1 MAFVETIPDEEAA
14 GAEVVRHPPR
24 IGLMRASAE
33 LREGFLSYF
42 ESKGHKR
49 LPSWPLIPRADDRST
64 LLTSAGM
71 QPQMPYFLGREQPPA
86 PLTTTAQKC
95 FRTPDIDEVGLDG
108 HHLTFFE
115 MLGNFSFGQYF
126 KEGAI
131 ELATEFIQDYLRI
144 DWNRIWA
151 TVHAGDPELGLGED
165 EVAIELWEKIG
176 LPRER
181 IVGLPSSENFWS
193 VGGPG
198 PCGPDSEIYYDWGE
212 EHGCGDPGCAPACPR
227 CDRFLEFWNLVF
239 MEYELHA
246 DRTLTP
252 LPKQNVD
259 TGMGVERLAAIMQG
273 VRSVY
278 ETDGYQA
285 IMTWIEQE
293 SGVAWDTDDTATKA
307 HRVLADH
314 GRGMTFLVGDGV
326 TPANEGR
333 GYVLRRIVRRAVQ
346 QARKIGLDDLWRLSD
361 VVVEQMSPWY
371 PELEESRAHIREV
384 LRAEEERFSE
394 TLARGLRLFE
404 EVAAKGDVSG
414 EDAFALTATYGFPV
428 ELTRELARERGLAV
442 DDEGFERLMDEHR
455 EISRAG
461 AGRGVERAAEFSR
474 DAGFEA
480 EFVGYEKTDVLTQ
493 LGALLPVEDG
503 LFLAKLRESPFY
515 AEGGGQVSDQG
526 WIEDDGRRA
535 ELVQAFR
542 LGDDQA
548 LLFAGEGFSA
558 GDRVRAVVPWRV
570 RFPTMANH
578 TATHLLHKALQEVL
592 GDHVRQAG
600 SAVRPDKLR
609 FDFTH
614 PQALSAEERERVAEL
629 VNERIF
635 ENLPVHA
642 FLTPIEEARN
652 LGAMMLFGEKYG
664 DVVRV
669 VEIPGFSRELCGGT
683 HVRST
688 AEIGAFALLSES
700 SVGSGVRR
708 IEALTSGE
716 AFAFLRAKAHEAEDL
731 RRELEAARKEAK
743 AKPAALAGPDIVDE
757 RRHSIGGVE
766 VIVVE
771 VRDASPEAMLQLS
784 DRLKQQNAPA
794 AVVLGGREDGRV
806 HLVANFDDGAVAKGA
821 NASQVIQAAAALV
834 GGGGGGRPTMARAGG
849 KDPERLGDALAE
861 AERALL
867 EALG

>member
-1 MAFVETIPDEEAA
+1 
-14 GAEVVRHPPR
+14 
-24 IGLMRASAE
+24 MRTSAE
-33 LREGFLSYF
+33 LREGFLSFF

-49 LPSWPLIPRADDRST
+49 LPSWSLIPRADDHST

-86 PLTTTAQKC
+86 PLTATAQKC

-131 ELATEFIQDYLRI
+131 ELAAEFIREHLQI
-144 DWNRIWA
+144 DWDRIWA
-151 TVHAGDPELGLGED
+151 TVHAGDPELGLRED
-165 EVAIELWEKIG
+165 ATAIALWEAIG

-181 IVGLPSSENFWS
+181 IVELPSSENFWS

-252 LPKQNVD
+252 LPTQNVD
-259 TGMGVERLAAIMQG
+259 TGMGVERLAAIMQS

-285 IMTWIEQE
+285 IMSWIEAE
-293 SGVAWDTDDTATKA
+293 SGVAWDAHEIATKA

-326 TPANEGR
+326 TPSNEGR

-361 VVVEQMSPWY
+361 VVVAQMAPWY
-371 PELEESRAHIREV
+371 PELAENRDRIRDV

-394 TLARGLRLFE
+394 TLSRGIRLFE
-404 EVAAKGDVSG
+404 EVAAKGDISAD
-414 EDAFALTATYGFPV
+414 DAFTLTATYGFPV
-428 ELTRELARERGLAV
+428 ELTMELARDRGLAV
-442 DDEGFERLMDEHR
+442 DEQGFDRLMEEHR

-461 AGRGVERAAEFSR
+461 TARGSERAAEFSR
-474 DAGFEA
+474 RAGFA
-480 EFVGYEKTDVLTQ
+480 SEFVGYEKLDVLTQ
-493 LGALLPVEDG
+493 IGALEELEDG

-515 AEGGGQVSDQG
+515 PEGGGQVTDAG
-526 WIEDDGRRA
+526 WIERDGARA
-535 ELVQAFR
+535 ELVSAFR

-548 LLFAGEGFSA
+548 LLFEGGGFAA
-558 GDRVRAVVPWRV
+558 GDRVRAVVPWKV
-570 RFPTMANH
+570 RFPTMTNH
-578 TATHLLHKALQEVL
+578 TATHLLHKALQDVL

-614 PQALSAEERERVAEL
+614 TQALTADEREQVEEI
-629 VNERIF
+629 VNETVF
-635 ENLPVHA
+635 ENRPVRA
-642 FLTPIEEARN
+642 FLTPIDEARE

-669 VEIPGFSRELCGGT
+669 VEVDGFSRELCGGT
-683 HVRST
+683 HVRAT
-688 AEIGAFALLSES
+688 AEIGPFAILSEG

-708 IEALTSGE
+708 IEAVTSGE
-716 AFAFLRAKAHEAEDL
+716 AFALLRARAREAEEL
-731 RRELEAARKEAK
+731 RGELDRTRKEARQ
-743 AKPAALAGPDIVDE
+743 KPARAAAGPDVVDE
-757 RRHSIGGVE
+757 RRSRAGDVE
-766 VIVVE
+766 VIVME
-771 VRDASPEAMLQLS
+771 VAESSPDALLELS
-784 DRLKQQNAPA
+784 DSLKQKHAPA
-794 AVVLGGREDGRV
+794 AVVLGTRDDGRV
-806 HLVANFDDGAVAKGA
+806 HLVVSIDRSLEERGIDAV
-821 NASQVIQAAAALV
+821 QVVRQAAALV

-849 KDPERLGDALAE
+849 KDPEKLGEALAE
-861 AERALL
+861 AEKALL
-867 EALG
+867 DALR